1 MENLAIHVDSVTP
14 SSHVLKFG
22 ILRISVLSSRLIR
35 VEKWIYRDQPTQRV
49 WYRNFGTPEFSVE
62 KKGKKLL
69 IHTLDCTFE
78 ISLTGRVKAT
88 LKDKTK
94 LSRKGNLLGTART
107 LDNVNGST
115 RLCKGLISK
124 GGLTILD
131 DSDGLII
138 DGEKILPRSFAN
150 DKYYFAY
157 GSDYRGTMK
166 AFYALTGEI
175 PLIPKYVLGNWWSR
189 YKAYTQDEYIGLM
202 QKFMDKKIP
211 LTVATID
218 MDWHWVR
225 IDKKFG
231 KDAMKS
237 HSLSI
242 PDKFFAVMMP
252 GWTGYTW
259 NTDLFP
265 DHKKMLDWLNANG
278 LKVPLNVHPSQGIRY
293 FEDNYDK
300 ACEIVG
306 QDPAKKEPVIFDLSN
321 PKFLEAYFTAIHH
334 PLEDEGIALWWID
347 WQQGKKSQIKGL
359 DPLWALNHYHYLDSA
374 RNGKRPLILSR
385 FAEIGSHRYPL
396 GFSGDTVISWKSLDF
411 QPYFTANASNVGYT
425 WWSHDIGGH
434 KDGRKND
441 ELYLRWLQL
450 GVFSPINRL
459 HSTINEFSGKE
470 PWNCSAYT
478 ERVATEFLRLRHK
491 LIPYLY
497 TANYN
502 SHTKGIAICEPLYYT
517 YKDAEAYKHK
527 NEYIFGGKLLCAP
540 ITQKTDSVTGLAS
553 VDVWLPENQRYTD
566 VFTGVSYQGGKVI
579 KMFRNVESFPCLAK
593 EGTIIPMYKNCLT
606 NSLALDQDLEIDV
619 YRGTGS
625 YSLYE
630 DDGETNEYQNGK
642 YSISKFSVNA
652 TATSCVFAVKQN
664 VEGELKIDDRAI
676 TVVFKDIVKANIT
689 VNGVKVDSESQ
700 DKVTVTVKGDA
711 VIELADCEYPKG
723 VEHKQAKVQTIARY
737 QMGNL
742 SKTLKFTLFI
752 KGKTAKSFASKRYT
766 DSLKEIDQ
774 ML

>member
-1 MENLAIHVDSVTP
+1 MESLIINVDSVTD
-14 SSHVLKFG
+14 SSRVLKFG
-22 ILRISVLSSRLIR
+22 VLRVSVLASRLIR

-49 WYRNFGTPEFSVE
+49 WYRNFASPEFSVE
-62 KKGKKLL
+62 KKGKKLI

-78 ISLTGRVKAT
+78 ILITGRVKAI
-88 LKDKTK
+88 LKNGRK

-115 RLCKGLISK
+115 KLCKGVIAK
-124 GGLTILD
+124 GGLAVLD
-131 DSDGLII
+131 DSDGLVI
-138 DGEKILPRSFAN
+138 DGEKIMPRSFAY

-157 GSDYRGTMK
+157 GDDYRGALN
-166 AFYALTGEI
+166 AFYRLTGEI

-189 YKAYTQDEYIGLM
+189 YKAYTQDEYVELM
-202 QKFMDKKIP
+202 KKFIAKKIP

-231 KDAMKS
+231 KEAMKS
-237 HSLSI
+237 HSLSV

-278 LKVPLNVHPSQGIRY
+278 MKVPLNVHPSQGIRF
-293 FEDNYDK
+293 FEDNYAK

-347 WQQGKKSQIKGL
+347 WQQGKRSQIRGL

-396 GFSGDTVISWKSLDF
+396 GFSGDTVISWKSLNF

-434 KDGRKND
+434 RDGRKND

-470 PWNCSAYT
+470 PWNSSAYT
-478 ERVATEFLRLRHK
+478 EKLATDFLRLRHK

-497 TANYN
+497 TADYN
-502 SHTKGIAICEPLYYT
+502 SYKNGIAICEPLYYA
-517 YKDAEAYKHK
+517 YKDEEAYKHK

-540 ITQKTDSVTGLAS
+540 ITEKIDKVTGLAS
-553 VDVWLPENQRYTD
+553 VDVWLPENARYTD
-566 VFTGVSYQGGKVI
+566 IFTGVSYNGGKVI
-579 KMFRNVESFPCLAK
+579 KTFRGVESFPCFAK
-593 EGTIIPMYKNCLT
+593 EGTIIPTYKNCET
-606 NSLALDQDLEIDV
+606 NSLSLDQPLEIWA

-630 DDGETNEYQNGK
+630 DDGETDGYKKGE
-642 YSISKFSVNA
+642 YSISKFSINSFD
-652 TATSCVFAVKQN
+652 TKCSFTIKQN
-664 VEGELKIDDRAI
+664 VEGDLKIEDREI
-676 TVVFKDIVKANIT
+676 TVVFKDIVKASVS
-689 VNGVKVDSESQ
+689 VNGVSVESEN
-700 DKVTVTVKGDA
+700 DENVTVTVKGDA
-711 VIELADCEYPKG
+711 VIELIDCVYPSG
-723 VEHKQAKVQTIARY
+723 VNAKQAKTQTIARY
-737 QMGNL
+737 QMSNFA
-742 SKTLKFTLFI
+742 KAIKFTLFI
-752 KGKTAKSFASKRYT
+752 KGKTKKPFAGKRLIEP
-766 DSLKEIDQ
+766 LKEIDE